1 MADDNDTAEYIVVEV
16 DPLIA
21 DECDQEPID
30 TDGQNLSPITKQR
43 SKIVKMGKSNF
54 LIHLESFTF
63 YRSFIAQ
70 VWLMS
75 KLQNRKNV
83 MIVISQPE
91 LKVS

>member
-1 MADDNDTAEYIVVEV
+1 MTDDNDTAEHIVVEV

-21 DECDQEPID
+21 DEYDQEPID
-30 TDGQNLSPITKQR
+30 NDGQNSTPMTKQR

-54 LIHLESFTF
+54 LINLESLTF

-83 MIVISQPE
+83 MIVISQLE